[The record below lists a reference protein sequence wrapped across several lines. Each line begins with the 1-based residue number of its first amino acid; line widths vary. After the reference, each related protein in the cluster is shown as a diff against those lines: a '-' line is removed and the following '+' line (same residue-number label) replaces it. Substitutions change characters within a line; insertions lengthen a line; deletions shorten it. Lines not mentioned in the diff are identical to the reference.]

1 MIDLVRIIFCL
12 AIILLSIEIVKEI
25 VLEIEFRIIR
35 KKYKKEIEETFNKLL
50 KKIGEDEN
58 E

>member
-12 AIILLSIEIVKEI
+12 ATILLSIEIVKEI

-35 KKYKKEIEETFNKLL
+35 NKYKKEIEETFNELL

>member
-1 MIDLVRIIFCL
+1 MIDLVIIIFCL

-35 KKYKKEIEETFNKLL
+35 KKYKKEIEETFNELL